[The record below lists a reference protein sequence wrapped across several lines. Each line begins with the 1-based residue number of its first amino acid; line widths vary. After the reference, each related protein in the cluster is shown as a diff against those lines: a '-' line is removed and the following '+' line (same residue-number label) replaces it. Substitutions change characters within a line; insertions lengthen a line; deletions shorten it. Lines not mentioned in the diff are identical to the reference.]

1 MNKPFNLIRLYHNLD
16 KWKLLYRKQI
26 LSKHKLKYKYNIL
39 MSDYK
44 DILIQNKKLK
54 RENNDLKQHN
64 NHK

>member
-44 DILIQNKKLK
+44 DILIQNNKLK

>member
-39 MSDYK
+39 MNDYK
-44 DILIQNKKLK
+44 DTLIQNSKLK